1 MISESFHWQDALD
14 DGSLTLQAEQLLLR
28 LPENVVPTVCC
39 LLMPNLI
46 NRLAETLN
54 INMHSQFDD
63 YAHQLFFY
71 AKSYYQECINSYSYD
86 EETVDRLGQ
95 EWRQFL
101 LWLRLQVANSQ
112 HAVAET
118 N

>member
-1 MISESFHWQDALD
+1 MVYESFHWQDALD

-28 LPENVVPTVCC
+28 LPENVVPTLCC
-39 LLMPNLI
+39 LLMPKLF

-54 INMHSQFDD
+54 VTMNSNFDD
-63 YAHQLFFY
+63 YAADLFAH
-71 AKSYYQECINSYSYD
+71 AKSHYQESIHTYSYD
-86 EETVDRLGQ
+86 EETIEKLGQ

-101 LWLRLQVANSQ
+101 LWLRLQISQ
-112 HAVAET
+112 KPFYEST